1 MFGNLSLLPCV
12 LQRKIEGRWLA
23 EPEGLKRD
31 GEQLAYRLRD
41 ER

>member
-1 MFGNLSLLPCV
+1 MLGNLSHLPCV
-12 LQRKIEGRWLA
+12 LQRKTQGRWLA